1 VWSLATS
8 RRLQAADPVADRC
21 ERNFWFWAFSAFLV
35 TGVLEWSDCLKE
47 TSAWD
52 TLSWF
57 AVLVGMSAMLN
68 QFGIVKFFA
77 DSVAATLTAWQLSM
91 WQVRE
96 TRAPAEKTNEALGR
110 RAAACRRS
118 VRPALCVTAR

>member
-1 VWSLATS
+1 MLGAAPLHTRTNLSASSLT
-8 RRLQAADPVADRC
+8 RGRPVCAIC
-21 ERNFWFWAFSAFLV
+21 LWAFSAFLV

-77 DSVAATLTAWQLSM
+77 DSVAATLTAWQLST

-96 TRAPAEKTNEALGR
+96 TRAPRETR
-110 RAAACRRS
+110 
-118 VRPALCVTAR
+118 

>member
-1 VWSLATS
+1 MMGL
-8 RRLQAADPVADRC
+8 
-21 ERNFWFWAFSAFLV
+21 SAFLV

-68 QFGIVKFFA
+68 EFGIVKFFA
-77 DSVAATLTAWQLSM
+77 DSVAVQLTAWQLGP
-91 WQVRE
+91 WQVGSLMCPR
-96 TRAPAEKTNEALGR
+96 
-110 RAAACRRS
+110 
-118 VRPALCVTAR
+118 

>member
-1 VWSLATS
+1 MCAIDL
-8 RRLQAADPVADRC
+8 
-21 ERNFWFWAFSAFLV
+21 WALFFSAFLV

-68 QFGIVKFFA
+68 QFGIVSFFA
-77 DSVAATLTAWQLSM
+77 DSVAATLTAWQLST

-96 TRAPAEKTNEALGR
+96 QKRATLYAR
-110 RAAACRRS
+110 RPQLTQPFT
-118 VRPALCVTAR
+118 VRPLSALQRPRE